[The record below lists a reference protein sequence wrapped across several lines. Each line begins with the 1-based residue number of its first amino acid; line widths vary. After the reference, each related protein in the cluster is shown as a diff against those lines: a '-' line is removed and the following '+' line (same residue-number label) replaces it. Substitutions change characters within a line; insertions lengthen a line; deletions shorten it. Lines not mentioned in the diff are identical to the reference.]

1 MPATLDFSHLLVD
14 AFFGVL
20 VLCGGFLLGWWLR
33 RVVLAP
39 LSKPNGEVVRSS
51 VSRMGD
57 VTRGIRVQMGRHRQ
71 EMADLLN
78 RMAGEG
84 SGDREAVSSGL
95 RQLIE
100 SNEKLQRELDQAETR
115 LNQQARTI
123 EDYAARVRIDTLTQV
138 MNRGTFDEELSRR
151 MAEWH
156 RRARP
161 FCVLMLDVDQFK
173 EINDQHGHQAGDEVL
188 QLVAQVLRSTMR
200 EMDLVARFGGD
211 EFALLLP
218 DTTLVEA
225 TLAADR
231 LRRRVE
237 GLRVP
242 IDDQSLS
249 VTISLGVAEVA
260 PADHE
265 EAVVRRADEALYAAK
280 ETGRNRTCYHDGT
293 QTASMPLGGG
303 AGVFSD
309 SAGTVFLSESL
320 PRALHPGL
328 ELMLADVACRI
339 AESERTGGTFSLAQ
353 FQLEALPGAKNPL
366 ETGRNAN
373 ELASIGQQIQST
385 LREMDKCVLIGN
397 QQFAAILPVASESAA
412 AHVVRR
418 AIAQLSLPDSP
429 LPHGMA
435 IRASRA
441 TYQPGDDAKSLF
453 QRLLA
458 PFEQDSAEGISLSSH
473 PLVSSEP
480 RR

>member
-1 MPATLDFSHLLVD
+1 MPTTLDFSYLLID
-14 AFFGVL
+14 GFFGVL

-39 LSKPNGEVVRSS
+39 LSETKSKVVQSS
-51 VSRMGD
+51 ASRMGD

-71 EMADLLN
+71 EMADLLR
-78 RMAGEG
+78 RMAGD
-84 SGDREAVSSGL
+84 SAGDREAVSSGL

-100 SNEKLQRELDQAETR
+100 SNEKLQRELDEAETK

-138 MNRGTFDEELSRR
+138 MNRGTFDEELARR

-218 DTTLVEA
+218 DTTLAEA

-249 VTISLGVAEVA
+249 VTISLGVAEVV

-280 ETGRNRTCYHDGT
+280 GTGRNRACYHDGT
-293 QTASMPLGGG
+293 QTASMPLGG
-303 AGVFSD
+303 ATGVFSD
-309 SAGTVFLSESL
+309 PTGAVFLSESL

-339 AESERTGGTFSLAQ
+339 AESERTGGTFSLVQ
-353 FQLEALPGAKNPL
+353 FQLEDLAGAKNPA
-366 ETGRNAN
+366 ETVELAN
-373 ELASIGQQIQST
+373 GLASIGQHIQST

-397 QQFAAILPVASESAA
+397 RQFGAILPAASENAA

-418 AIAQLSLPDSP
+418 AIAQLSLPDS
-429 LPHGMA
+429 LFPHGIA

-441 TYQPGDDAKSLF
+441 TYQPGDDAESLF

-458 PFEQDSAEGISLSSH
+458 LSEQDSGEGNTLSSH
-473 PLVSSEP
+473 PLVSSEG